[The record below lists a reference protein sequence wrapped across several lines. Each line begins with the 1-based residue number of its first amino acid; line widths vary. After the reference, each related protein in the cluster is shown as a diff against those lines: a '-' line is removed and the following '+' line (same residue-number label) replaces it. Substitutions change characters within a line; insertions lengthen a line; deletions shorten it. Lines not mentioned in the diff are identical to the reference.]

1 MLIFLLRWAPYL
13 IPLLLVG
20 YAGHDITQ
28 RYYRG
33 QIQALE
39 AEHGKAIAEQKA
51 KRAEDDLQAYV
62 AQVGLQGQIEAI
74 AYDTQAKLAAADRSW
89 RAVTDSLRRQAAQTG
104 CVVPASSVA
113 VPDGAAHGDGLADGA
128 GNADR
133 LVDLFREADRNTQ
146 KLIGLQAAWSLM
158 TKMGQCPSR
167 ESPAGP

>member
-1 MLIFLLRWAPYL
+1 MLTFLLRWAPYL

-33 QIQALE
+33 QMQALV

-51 KRAEDDLQAYV
+51 KRAKDDLQAYV

-89 RAVTDSLRRQAAQTG
+89 RTVTDSLRRKAAQTG

-113 VPDGAAHGDGLADGA
+113 VPDGAAHGDRLADGA

-146 KLIGLQAAWSLM
+146 KLIGLQVAWNLM
-158 TKMGQCPSR
+158 ERTGACKAQ
-167 ESPAGP
+167 EAGN